1 MTGQSSWRKTTAIAD
16 GRKPGDPVM
25 GAVSWPALGDATT
38 KVSSDCTAKV
48 APSAVPPPMAVGNA
62 RSIPWDV
69 PPPPPP
75 FSVQGSMVMHKS
87 SGFGSN
93 NSSKHQPMHSNKHG
107 PRRNALVNGGPPFPV
122 PLMYQQQPGQPVLYP
137 VFQPSTPIAH
147 DHAYQTCRAPFPNGQ
162 SHIVKSGESHI
173 PVIVST
179 NQSGGSD
186 GNRNFPPPPR
196 GDPNNWC
203 PGVGYGGRPYNV
215 REPPKNLNQAW
226 NNQWAFGPRDNINMP
241 QGFGPRTFIRP
252 VPQFVGPTPGFIH
265 GPGFPGPPPPMY
277 YVSAAPFEVMCGPH
291 FSSHPPPPVYPN
303 LTPEMAALRS
313 NIVKQIEYYFSDE
326 NLQKDQY
333 LISLLDEQGWV
344 SISKIA
350 DFKRVKTMTTNIP
363 LILDALRSSSL
374 VEVQDDK
381 IRRHGDWSKWIRA
394 SAHSIVSTQPQS
406 TESQPPARMEGI
418 DSDETHSVCISHMGN
433 NSKARCEDQ
442 DEYSNPTDCCG
453 KETNNS
459 SECDTRNVFASDE
472 KNNGDS
478 NNNSKEVKSNLI
490 SGAGQRDSSGGCSCM
505 VSNDSIGSDA
515 DANNKF
521 GDSASFRNSE
531 EKSNSSGDL
540 KPEKKTFPT
549 DVSSGTQSGTESL
562 DCDKVFLDES
572 VICNVQST
580 FLLDEELELEQTT
593 NEMEHLS
600 VHKRRAV
607 EEDEMDINDQDV
619 HKLVIVTQDIRVDK
633 DDGASSGQPETISNE
648 LASVISDGLYFYEQ
662 ELHAKQSSNRRNK
675 IGTVNKPEDFKAS
688 FNATSP
694 LHLKANINIG
704 NSASEVS
711 GHASSRR
718 RQNKGTGKTHALHK
732 PRLFPSNFR
741 NYGSG
746 RNRHGMVSESPPS
759 NSVGFFFGSTPPEN
773 TGLMSSKLSCSPHSI
788 LSGSPPVGSM
798 PKSFP
803 PFQHPSHQL
812 LEENQFK
819 QQKFLKFHKKC
830 LNDRKRLGIG
840 CSEEMN
846 TLYRFWS
853 YFLRDMF
860 NKSMYDEFCKLAIED
875 TVATYNYG
883 LECLF
888 RFYSYG
894 LEKHFR
900 EDLYDDFEH
909 LTLEFYKKGN
919 LYGLE
924 KYWAFH
930 HFREERGS
938 SQPLRKHPELER
950 LLREEYRSLEDF
962 RAKEKVEKAS
972 GKECSSSRSGGSND
986 SQVTP

>member
-1 MTGQSSWRKTTAIAD
+1 MTGRSSWRKTTATAD

-38 KVSSDCTAKV
+38 KDSSDSTAKV
-48 APSAVPPPMAVGNA
+48 APSTVPPPMAVGNA

-75 FSVQGSMVMHKS
+75 LSVQGSMVMHKS

-107 PRRNALVNGGPPFPV
+107 RRRNALVNGGPPFPV

-137 VFQPSTPIAH
+137 VFQPSTLIAH

-179 NQSGGSD
+179 SQSGGSD
-186 GNRNFPPPPR
+186 GNRKFPPPPR
-196 GDPNNWC
+196 GDPNNWR

-226 NNQWAFGPRDNINMP
+226 NNQWTFGPRDNINMP
-241 QGFGPRTFIRP
+241 QGFGPRTFVRP
-252 VPQFVGPTPGFIH
+252 VPQFVVPTPGFIH
-265 GPGFPGPPPPMY
+265 GPGPPPPMY

-291 FSSHPPPPVYPN
+291 FSSHPTPVYPN

-326 NLQKDQY
+326 NLQKDPY

-350 DFKRVKTMTTNIP
+350 DFKRVKKMTTNIP
-363 LILDALRSSSL
+363 LILYALWSSSL

-381 IRRHGDWSKWIRA
+381 IRRRGDWSKWIQA

-418 DSDETHSVCISHMGN
+418 DNDETYGLCISHTSK
-433 NSKARCEDQ
+433 NSKARCEYQ
-442 DEYSNPTDCCG
+442 DEYSNPTNCCK
-453 KETNNS
+453 KETNNC
-459 SECDTRNVFASDE
+459 SECGTRNVFASDE
-472 KNNGDS
+472 KTNGDS
-478 NNNSKEVKSNLI
+478 NNNSKEVKSSLI
-490 SGAGQRDSSGGCSCM
+490 SEAGQRDSSGGCSCM
-505 VSNDSIGSDA
+505 LSNDSTGSDV
-515 DANNKF
+515 DANIKF
-521 GDSASFRNSE
+521 GDSVSFRNSE
-531 EKSNSSGDL
+531 EKVNSSGDL
-540 KPEKKTFPT
+540 KLEKKTFPT
-549 DVSSGTQSGTESL
+549 DVSSGTSGTESL
-562 DCDKVFLDES
+562 DCDKGFLDES
-572 VICNVQST
+572 VICNAQST
-580 FLLDEELELEQTT
+580 FMLDEELELEQRT

-600 VHKRRAV
+600 VHKRHAA

-619 HKLVIVTQDIRVDK
+619 NKLVIVTQDISVGK
-633 DDGASSGQPETISNE
+633 DDGANSGQPETISNE
-648 LASVISDGLYFYEQ
+648 LASAISDGLYFYEQ
-662 ELHAKQSSNRRNK
+662 ELHAKRSSNSRNK
-675 IGTVNKPEDFKAS
+675 IGTVNKPGDFKAS
-688 FNATSP
+688 INATSL

-711 GHASSRR
+711 VHANSRR
-718 RQNKGTGKTHALHK
+718 RQNKGIGKTHALHK
-732 PRLFPSNFR
+732 QRLFPSNFR
-741 NYGSG
+741 NYGNR

-819 QQKFLKFHKKC
+819 QQKYLKFHKKC
-830 LNDRKRLGIG
+830 LSDRKRLGIG

-860 NKSMYDEFCKLAIED
+860 NKSMYDEFHKLAIED
-875 TVATYNYG
+875 AAAMYNYG

-909 LTLEFYKKGN
+909 LTLEFYEKGN

-930 HFREERGS
+930 HFREDRGS
-938 SQPLRKHPELER
+938 SEPLWKHPELER
-950 LLREEYRSLEDF
+950 LLQEEYCSLEDF
-962 RAKEKVEKAS
+962 RAKEKVS
-972 GKECSSSRSGGSND
+972 GKECSSSCRSGGE
-986 SQVTP
+986 VTP